1 MVIFYHVVLA
11 QMITH
16 TMRWLAY
23 KKNWGVVRASSILTL
38 LVFLILP
45 SLASLA
51 LGATFVG
58 FTLPEKMGWRRLS
71 GASFIFALLHF
82 FCLTFTSGIGGA
94 LGLFALIACL
104 SSNIFNNLTTN
115 LTKKMS

>member
-45 SLASLA
+45 SLAPLA

-58 FTLPEKMGWRRLS
+58 FTLPEKMGWRGLS
-71 GASFIFALLHF
+71 GASLIFTLIYF
-82 FCLTFTSGIGGA
+82 FCFTSTSGIGGS

-104 SSNIFNNLTTN
+104 SCNIFNDLITN
-115 LTKKMS
+115 PTKKMS